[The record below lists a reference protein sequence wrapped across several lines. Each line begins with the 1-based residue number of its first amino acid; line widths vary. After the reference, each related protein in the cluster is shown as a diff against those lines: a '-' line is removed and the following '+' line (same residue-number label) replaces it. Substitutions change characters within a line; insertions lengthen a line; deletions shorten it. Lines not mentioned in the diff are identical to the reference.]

1 MTNPK
6 ALSGPS
12 TVFPLRRRP
21 PAKQTVA
28 GLLTD
33 LGWRPME
40 YQLDLGGITTAR
52 GPEHLVPLLLGVY
65 DALGTTAV
73 SINIVR

>member
-12 TVFPLRRRP
+12 TVFLSGDDPA
-21 PAKQTVA
+21 AKQTVA

-33 LGWRPME
+33 LGWPRE
-40 YQLDLGGITTAR
+40 YQLDLGGTRPPAAPSTSF
-52 GPEHLVPLLLGVY
+52 PF
-65 DALGTTAV
+65 
-73 SINIVR
+73 S

>member
-12 TVFPLRRRP
+12 TVFLSGDDPA
-21 PAKQTVA
+21 AKQTVA
-28 GLLTD
+28 RLLTD
-33 LGWRPME
+33 LGWPRE

-73 SINIVR
+73 NINIVR